1 MLPYPYPDLAAARH
15 RDYRRRAEARR
26 LVAFFKRNARSGA

>member
-15 RDYRRRAEARR
+15 RDYVRRAEAHR
-26 LVAFFKRNARSGA
+26 LAAFFKRGARTSS